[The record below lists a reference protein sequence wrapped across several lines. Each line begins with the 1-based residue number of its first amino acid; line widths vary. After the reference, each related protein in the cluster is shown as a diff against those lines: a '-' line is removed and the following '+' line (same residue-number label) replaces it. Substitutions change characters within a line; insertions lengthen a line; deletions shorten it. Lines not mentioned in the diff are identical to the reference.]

1 MTKKDQEKINIHQ
14 RINAA
19 FLEAQKLIGGARK
32 SSTNPHF
39 KSKYADLTECFN
51 ACSDILNEHEISI
64 RQPTMFENG
73 AYIVRTI
80 LTHNGGE
87 TLEDYGVP
95 ILGWETAKNAAQSF
109 GAGQTYARRYSLTS
123 MVGICPEDD
132 DGNSQGKHTP
142 PKPTVVYPDGWGIS
156 KIKTELRD
164 FYSEMHACEDAD
176 QLEIYKE
183 SKKDFLVIVKNH
195 YPEGLFGDDGDI
207 NGLAKD
213 YQALLEKLQGE
224 TA

>member
-1 MTKKDQEKINIHQ
+1 MSKAPTKATG
-14 RINAA
+14 INAA

-80 LTHNGGE
+80 LTHNSGE

-95 ILGWETAKNAAQSF
+95 ILGWETAKNAPQLF

-132 DGNSQGKHTP
+132 DGNSLGKHTP
-142 PKPTVVYPDGWGIS
+142 PQPKVVWPEGWGIS
-156 KIKTELRD
+156 KAKNQLRE
-164 FYSEMHACEDAD
+164 FYQEIHACTDED
-176 QLEIYKE
+176 QLEAYKA
-183 SKKDFLVIVKNH
+183 SQTGFIKILQDC
-195 YPEGLFGDDGDI
+195 YPESLHGDGGDV
-207 NGLAKD
+207 NGLVAD
-213 YQALLEKLQGE
+213 YKTLLTKLKEE
-224 TA
+224 TNG